1 MQRRLSMALATV
13 LVAALA
19 ACSDE
24 QQQVQVTPQ
33 PVDILWIV
41 DSSNSMA
48 GNQADLATAIPSFV
62 DTLAAEAV
70 DFQMGVTTTQAHPC
84 DQDPDAYE
92 GCHDAMGTA
101 GRLRGLANTGDD
113 TSSPPTILRSADP
126 SVTTDFQALVD
137 VGVDGTNVEY
147 GLWTAALAI
156 CASLDLPFDSDFA
169 GWDTDTPYECSG
181 TNWDAS
187 HDWADFCRCL
197 PPELRDYNADTVASR
212 FLRDDAA
219 LMIVVVSDEGD
230 STPQLGSGSWPWDL
244 SGCALTDPWPQSV
257 QDRCAPDPA
266 GLCANYCKLDR
277 FLEFFESLGRDV
289 VVATISVCAELELYD
304 DQGMYVTDFCCQGQY
319 PNYQEM
325 EFYLLGPEFTG
336 GEYHPIDLYEDGVPC
351 AEDSVGPA
359 MIDLAQLVVQ
369 VAAGS

>member
-1 MQRRLSMALATV
+1 MVLAAI

-62 DTLAAEAV
+62 DTLDTSAV
-70 DFQMGVTTTQAHPC
+70 DYQLGVTTTQAHPC

-92 GCHDAMGTA
+92 GCHDAVGTG
-101 GRLRGLANTGDD
+101 GRLRGLANSEDD
-113 TSSPPTILRSADP
+113 TSSPPTILRAADP
-126 SVTTDFQALVD
+126 SVASDFQALVD
-137 VGVDGTNVEY
+137 VGVDGSNMEY

-156 CASLDLPFDSDFA
+156 CASLDLPFDTDFDS
-169 GWDTDTPYECSG
+169 WDTDTPYECSG
-181 TNWDAS
+181 TNWDTS

-197 PPELRDYNADTVASR
+197 PPELRDYNADTPATR

-230 STPQLGSGSWPWDL
+230 ATPRLGNGSWPWDL
-244 SGCALTDPWPQSV
+244 SGCALADPWPQSI

-266 GLCANYCKLDR
+266 GLCANYCKIDR
-277 FLEFFESLGRDV
+277 FLEFFDSLGRDV
-289 VVATISVCAELELYD
+289 VVATISVCADLSLD
-304 DQGMYVTDFCCQGQY
+304 DEWGAYLVDTCCNDQN
-319 PNYQEM
+319 PSDEDI
-325 EFYLLGPEFTG
+325 EFYLLSPEFTG
-336 GEYHPIDLYEDGVPC
+336 GAYYPIDLYEDGTPC

-359 MIDLAQLVVQ
+359 MVDLAQLVIQ
-369 VAAGS
+369 VSEGS